1 VNYQLFELLNREA
14 GRFDGLD
21 DVMEFAATKLIFVV
35 FAVAA
40 VLVARAAYHRQV
52 RPIVRLG
59 VTLALAFAASTAL
72 GRLSREVRPFQ
83 SHQVHQLIAHAP
95 GVSMPSD
102 HATAAFAVA
111 FGVGLF
117 LSRRWGVVLG
127 IAALA
132 IGVARV
138 WAGVHYP
145 GDVIAGSVIGGLSAL
160 EVLVWGLVRVT
171 APGDVQRLFRVSH
184 RSSSRDKV

>member
-1 VNYQLFELLNREA
+1 VTVNFQLFELLNREA

-21 DVMEFAATKLIFVV
+21 DVMEFAATKLIYAV
-35 FAVAA
+35 FAITA
-40 VLVARAAYHRQV
+40 VLVARAAYRRQV

-59 VTLALAFAASTAL
+59 VTLVLAFAASTAL
-72 GRLSREVRPFQ
+72 GRVSREVRPFQ
-83 SHQVHQLIAHAP
+83 SHHVHQLIAHAP

-102 HATAAFAVA
+102 HATAAFALA

-127 IAALA
+127 IAALV

-145 GDVIAGSVIGGLSAL
+145 GDVLAGAIIGGLAAA
-160 EVLVWGLVRVT
+160 EVLVWSLVRVT
-171 APGDVQRLFRVSH
+171 APGDVQPLFRIH
-184 RSSSRDKV
+184 TRS